1 MEFLNLQIEE
11 RTKIFINN
19 ALLTNRGFNYYVDW
33 TNVNGYNEFMV
44 EIHAMDILIGCK
56 DDNDFKDKFITLISK
71 LPHVVLLFP
80 FLFGLAKDE
89 REKLY
94 RNKTQLTIIQD
105 ELNCADHLIYSFSK
119 NTKYLDDNEIEIFY
133 NFFVRMGLKNL
144 YQNVIE
150 KSTLDYI
157 IGVLVGMDSNGRKN
171 RGGRAFELATFPLFE
186 KISNKYKLILLTQK
200 QFKTLRT
207 FGFNI
212 SEDIANPNVL
222 RVLQKQFKTLR
233 TFGFNIS
240 EDIANRKADFILLD
254 YKKKKAINFE
264 VNFYNGSGSKPE
276 EIIDSYINRQN
287 DLKSVGI
294 DFALVTDGKCW
305 SSASNQLSK
314 GFRHL
319 DFLLNFYMLK
329 HGMLD
334 EIVNKIFFN
343 KNND

>member
-144 YQNVIE
+144 YQNFIE

-212 SEDIANPNVL
+212 SEDIAN
-222 RVLQKQFKTLR
+222 
-233 TFGFNIS
+233 
-240 EDIANRKADFILLD
+240 RKADFILLD

-264 VNFYNGSGSKPE
+264 VNFYNGSGSKPK

>member
-144 YQNVIE
+144 YQNFIE

-157 IGVLVGMDSNGRKN
+157 IGVLVGYGV
-171 RGGRAFELATFPLFE
+171 F
-186 KISNKYKLILLTQK
+186 KI
-200 QFKTLRT
+200 FR
-207 FGFNI
+207 
-212 SEDIANPNVL
+212 NVF
-222 RVLQKQFKTLR
+222 QW
-233 TFGFNIS
+233 G
-240 EDIANRKADFILLD
+240 
-254 YKKKKAINFE
+254 YKKLETNSNAFL
-264 VNFYNGSGSKPE
+264 
-276 EIIDSYINRQN
+276 SYIKCVCDDNS
-287 DLKSVGI
+287 DALLK
-294 DFALVTDGKCW
+294 
-305 SSASNQLSK
+305 
-314 GFRHL
+314 
-319 DFLLNFYMLK
+319 
-329 HGMLD
+329 
-334 EIVNKIFFN
+334 
-343 KNND
+343 